1 MDRDPGGGAAG
12 AQSDAKEDV
21 MDTTTTTE
29 TMVEK
34 IGGLP
39 EKVGAE
45 ICFGQPIERDGHTLI
60 PVARVSFGF
69 GMGFGRGAGAGGGSS
84 NGHAAFGEDEGVG
97 EGEGGGGGGGG
108 SSSPV
113 AVIDITRDSVVIE
126 PVIDRTRIRMAY
138 LMLGAWA
145 VFWLFLTVRTFPHER
160 TKRHKAELKEARG

>member
-1 MDRDPGGGAAG
+1 
-12 AQSDAKEDV
+12 

-29 TMVEK
+29 TMVDK
-34 IGGLP
+34 IGALP

-69 GMGFGRGAGAGGGSS
+69 GLGFGRGGGST

-108 SSSPV
+108 SSTPV
-113 AVIDITRDSVVIE
+113 AIIDITRDDVLIQ
-126 PVIDRTRIRMAY
+126 PVYDRTRVRMGY
-138 LMLGAWA
+138 LMLVAWA
-145 VFWLFLTVRTFPHER
+145 VFWLFLTVRTFPRER
-160 TKRHKAELKEARG
+160 TQRLKAELKAGRS